1 MDKITFYHIL
11 KYFHL
16 IGLIFVVGNTFCV
29 IGLNSFSKSGS
40 IKFST
45 YYALIKRFNRLLSVG
60 LIVSIVSGLSLLYY
74 VFIVHPFF
82 DIKMTL
88 LIINIIILGWT
99 SHGTLAKY
107 KRNISNGDDAGEEF
121 VKLDTKFVNGFLI
134 SGVIWL
140 LIIALALLV

>member
-1 MDKITFYHIL
+1 MADISFYHIL

-16 IGLIFVVGNTFCV
+16 IGLIFVVGNTFCI
-29 IGLNSFSKSGS
+29 IGLNGFSKSDA

-45 YYALIKRFNRLLSVG
+45 YYALIKRFNRLLSLG

-74 VFIVHPFF
+74 VYIVHPFF

-88 LIINIIILGWT
+88 LVINIIILGWT

-107 KRNISNGDDAGEEF
+107 KRNISNGVDAGEEF
-121 VKLDTKFVNGFLI
+121 VKLDGKFLNGFII

>member
-1 MDKITFYHIL
+1 MDTITFYHIL

-29 IGLNSFSKSGS
+29 IALNGFSKSDS

-45 YYALIKRFNRLLSVG
+45 YYALIKRFNRLLSLG
-60 LIVSIVSGLSLLYY
+60 LVVSIVSGLSLLYY
-74 VFIVHPFF
+74 VYIVHPFF

-88 LIINIIILGWT
+88 LVINIIILGWT

-107 KRNISNGDDAGEEF
+107 KHNISNGNNTGEEF
-121 VKLDTKFVNGFLI
+121 AKLDAKFVNGFII